1 MLSLVNYCEERYN
14 TFDVKFKD
22 LNDKE
27 LEDCKRILEYILDES
42 NYKSIIVDYA
52 KDIYIN
58 YGDIYYIEFKNPFAD
73 NCKFSASSTEQI
85 SLDNEQQYIKCIGIG
100 DKFGRIFLQN
110 VWDNKNPAYI
120 EYRKSKTCKTKEGKT
135 FNTKDGWFITRK
147 DIEAY
152 KVREWNSKNEEKTI
166 YIPEKIK
173 RKGVYGII
181 IEINVV
187 KNISKILQNI
197 GI

>member
-1 MLSLVNYCEERYN
+1 MS
-14 TFDVKFKD
+14 
-22 LNDKE
+22 
-27 LEDCKRILEYILDES
+27 
-42 NYKSIIVDYA
+42 
-52 KDIYIN
+52 
-58 YGDIYYIEFKNPFAD
+58 P
-73 NCKFSASSTEQI
+73 TEQI

>member
-1 MLSLVNYCEERYN
+1 MLSLVNYCEEKYSK
-14 TFDVKFKD
+14 FDIRFKD
-22 LNDKE
+22 LNNKE
-27 LEDCKRILEYILDES
+27 LEDCKRLLEYVWDES
-42 NYKSIIVDYA
+42 NYKSILVDCN
-52 KDIYIN
+52 KDTNIN

-73 NCKFSASSTEQI
+73 NCKFSMSPTEQI
-85 SLDNEQQYIKCIGIG
+85 SLNNEQQYIKCIGIG

-173 RKGVYGII
+173 RKGVFEYG
-181 IEINVV
+181 
-187 KNISKILQNI
+187 KKKR
-197 GI
+197 